1 MLSGEPERV
10 GARTRR
16 LANRPAVLD
25 LFASPESGTPTV
37 RSVSDL
43 AAEIRAVL
51 ETDFDEVHVEGEL
64 SNFKSY
70 PSGHLYYSLKDESAQ
85 IRGVM
90 WRSQASRVFFTPEN
104 GMQVR
109 IRGRVSHYAA
119 RGDTQLVAD
128 TMEPAG
134 EGALMASFEALKA
147 KLTSEGLLDESRKKP
162 LPMYPE
168 RIGVVT
174 SGQSAALRDILAVL
188 ERRFPLA
195 QVFVLGVRV
204 QGIGASAQIA
214 EAIATFA
221 GLDESDAYRPDVL
234 IVGRGGGSME
244 DLWAFNEEPV
254 ARAIADCAIPVVSAV
269 GHETDFSISDFVADV
284 RAATPSMA
292 AEIVVPNA
300 VETRALL
307 YGYAATMADA
317 SRAKIDAGRMA
328 VQRLTGSS
336 AFYRTPQRV
345 RDARVQTERQVER
358 MQRALAERMEVLRRR
373 ALVAQARISA
383 LDPVAPLRRG
393 YARVETSEGAAVSSA
408 DAARALDLV
417 RLRFAD
423 GTVEAQPTRN
433 A

>member
-1 MLSGEPERV
+1 M
-10 GARTRR
+10 
-16 LANRPAVLD
+16 LD
-25 LFASPESGTPTV
+25 LFASPEPDTPTV

-51 ETDFDEVHVEGEL
+51 ETDFDQVYVEGEL

-90 WRSQASRVFFTPEN
+90 WKSQARGVFFTPEN

-128 TMEPAG
+128 SMEPAG
-134 EGALMASFEALKA
+134 EGALMAAFDALKA
-147 KLTSEGLLDESRKKP
+147 KLASEGLLDESRKKP
-162 LPMYPE
+162 LPLYPE

-204 QGIGASAQIA
+204 QGIGAATQIA
-214 EAIATFA
+214 EAVATFA
-221 GLDESDAYRPDVL
+221 GLEEGDPYRPDVL

-254 ARAIADCAIPVVSAV
+254 ARAIAECPIPVVSAV

-300 VETRALL
+300 AETRALL
-307 YGYAATMADA
+307 HGYAATLADA
-317 SRAKIDAGRMA
+317 SRAKIDAGRFA

-358 MQRALAERMEVLRRR
+358 MQRLLAERMDGLRRR
-373 ALVAQARISA
+373 AEVAQARISA

-393 YARVETSEGAAVSSA
+393 YARVETSEGQAVSSA
-408 DAARALDLV
+408 DVARALDEIH
-417 RLRFAD
+417 LRFAD
-423 GTVEAQPTRN
+423 GTVEARPTRN
-433 A
+433 V

>member
-1 MLSGEPERV
+1 M
-10 GARTRR
+10 
-16 LANRPAVLD
+16 LD
-25 LFASPESGTPTV
+25 LFASPEPDAPTV

-51 ETDFDEVHVEGEL
+51 ETDFDQVYVEGEL
-64 SNFKSY
+64 SNFRAY
-70 PSGHLYYSLKDESAQ
+70 PSGHLYYSLKDENAQ

-90 WRSQASRVFFTPEN
+90 WKSQARGVFFTPEN

-134 EGALMASFEALKA
+134 EGALMAAFDALKSQLA
-147 KLTSEGLLDESRKKP
+147 GEGLLDESRKKP
-162 LPMYPE
+162 LPLYPE

-204 QGIGASAQIA
+204 QGIGAAAQIA
-214 EAIATFA
+214 EAVATFA
-221 GLDESDAYRPDVL
+221 GLPGGDPYRPDVL

-254 ARAIADCAIPVVSAV
+254 ARAIAECPIPVVSAV

-292 AEIVVPNA
+292 AEIVVPHA
-300 VETRALL
+300 AETRALL

-317 SRAKIDAGRMA
+317 ARSKIDGGRLS
-328 VQRLTGSS
+328 VQRLTGSP

-358 MQRALAERMEVLRRR
+358 MQRALAERMDALRRR
-373 ALVAQARISA
+373 TEVAQARISA

-393 YARVETSEGAAVSSA
+393 YARIETGEGTAVLSAA
-408 DAARALDLV
+408 AARALDV
-417 RLRFAD
+417 VNLRFAD
-423 GTVEAQPTRN
+423 GTVEARPTRN